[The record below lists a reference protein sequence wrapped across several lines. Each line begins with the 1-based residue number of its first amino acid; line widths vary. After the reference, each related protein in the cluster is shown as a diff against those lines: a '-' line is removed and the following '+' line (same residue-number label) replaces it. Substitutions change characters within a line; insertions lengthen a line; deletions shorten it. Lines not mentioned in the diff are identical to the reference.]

1 MPNTEQRIP
10 NQRIPNTESTNTE
23 PTNTEQPTTFALHI
37 NSTPIM
43 QHLSKWAPIAVF
55 VLVATL
61 FSCKPNTKA
70 DQTASTTAVPTK
82 SSILDTFA
90 DLQILHYE
98 LPGWD
103 QLTLKQKTLIY
114 YLGEAAL
121 SGRDIIY
128 DQHCKYNLA
137 VRKTNEAIMSGY
149 KGDRTTTEWK
159 AFEVYAKRVWF
170 SNGIHHHYSETKLE
184 PTGFTADYFKTLV
197 AGADASLLPMP
208 AEQVIAQLSP
218 VIFDPTVMA
227 KRTNKDPK
235 SDIVATSAVNFY
247 EGVTSAEVDKFY
259 GDMIKAGGKN
269 APMFGLNSKLV
280 KENGKLVEKVWKSGG
295 MYGPAIDK
303 IIFWLEKAKTV
314 AETEQQAIAIGKL
327 VDYYKSGDLKKFDE
341 FNIAWVKDTESTIDF
356 INGFIEVYHDP
367 KGYKADF
374 EAIVQYND
382 PDATQKMAVVSKN
395 AQYFEDNSTIMQEH
409 KKPNVKGVSYRVINV
424 AMEGGDCSPATPIGV
439 NLPNSNWIRETHG
452 SKSISLNNIE
462 DAYGKAGGAAATQE
476 FANDADEI
484 AGVQKYVTATGKM
497 HTALHEVIGHASG
510 QLNPGIP
517 EPNVTLKHYSS
528 TLEEARADLVALY
541 FMPDP
546 KLVEMGLLP
555 DTEAYKTEFDTYIR
569 NGLMQQLRRVKPGED
584 LEEDHMRN
592 RQLVAAWAFEKGK
605 DKGVVVREVRN
616 GKTYFDVKDYA
627 ALRALFGDLL
637 REIQRIKSEGDFKAA
652 EALVETYGV
661 KTDAEL
667 CKEVKARYGALPTKA
682 YSGFVQPKLVP
693 VTDANGNITDI
704 KVEKE
709 HDFVKQMLRFGKEY
723 SFLK

>member
-1 MPNTEQRIP
+1 
-10 NQRIPNTESTNTE
+10 
-23 PTNTEQPTTFALHI
+23 
-37 NSTPIM
+37 M
-43 QHLSKWAPIAVF
+43 QHLSKWAAF
-55 VLVATL
+55 VVLAFFACKSENKPTEKVIGAAAPAAT
-61 FSCKPNTKA
+61 S
-70 DQTASTTAVPTK
+70 V
-82 SSILDTFA
+82 LDTFA

-114 YLGEAAL
+114 YLSEAAL
-121 SGRDIIY
+121 CGRDIIY

-137 VRKTNEAIMSGY
+137 VRKTLEAIMSGY
-149 KGDRTTTEWK
+149 QGDRTTPEWK

-184 PTGFTADYFKTLV
+184 PIGFSADYFKALV
-197 AGADASLLPMP
+197 AGADAGMLPM
-208 AEQVIAQLSP
+208 AANEVVAQLTP
-218 VIFDPTVMA
+218 VIFDPTVVP

-235 SDIVATSAVNFY
+235 TDIVASSAVNFY
-247 EGVTSAEVDKFY
+247 EGVTSAEVDQFY
-259 GDMIKAGGKN
+259 GTMIKKAGKN

-303 IIFWLEKAKTV
+303 IVYWLEKAKTV
-314 AETEQQAIAIGKL
+314 AENPQQATAIEYLIA
-327 VDYYKSGDLKKFDE
+327 YYKTGDLRLFDQY
-341 FNIAWVKDTESTIDF
+341 NIAWVKDTESSVDF

-374 EAIVQYND
+374 ESVVQYND

-395 AQYFEDNSTIMQEH
+395 AQYFEDNSTIMPEH

-424 AMEGGDCSPATPIGV
+424 AMEGGDCAPATPIGI
-439 NLPNSNWIRETHG
+439 NLPNSNWIREQHG
-452 SKSISLNNIE
+452 SKSVSLNNIE

-476 FANDADEI
+476 FANDPDEV
-484 AGVQKYVTATGKM
+484 ARVQKYVTATGKM

-510 QLNPGIP
+510 QLNPGVP
-517 EPNVTLKHYSS
+517 EPNVTLKHYAS

-555 DTEAYKTEFDTYIR
+555 DAEAYKTEYDTYMR
-569 NGLMQQLRRVKPGED
+569 NGLMQQLRRIKPGED

-605 DKGVVVREVRN
+605 DKGVVVRELRN
-616 GKTYFDVKDYA
+616 GKTYFDIRDYA
-627 ALRALFGDLL
+627 ALRVLFGDLL
-637 REIQRIKSEGDFKAA
+637 REIQRIKSEGDYKAA

-667 CKEVKARYGALPTKA
+667 CKEVKARYAALPTKA
-682 YSGFVQPKLVP
+682 YSGFVQPKFIP
-693 VTDANGNITDI
+693 VTDANGNITDV

-709 HDFVKQMLRFGKEY
+709 HEFVKQMLRYGKEY